1 MKKVIFSLL
10 TAAAI
15 ASCQNSGNTP
25 DSAQAAEQA
34 PKIEVTPEMVSAAA
48 GEAQTVLN
56 TMDQLAGEVEAK
68 LAKTPDSEEKARLL
82 ELTNL
87 LNDVKNKQSSML
99 KGLQMSQA
107 GDSTAPTQTV
117 LEDYVKSIHNYDT
130 DLENIRKQLGSTKG
144 N

>member
-1 MKKVIFSLL
+1 MIS
-10 TAAAI
+10 
-15 ASCQNSGNTP
+15 
-25 DSAQAAEQA
+25 
-34 PKIEVTPEMVSAAA
+34 SAA
-48 GEAQTVLN
+48 GDAQTVLN
-56 TMDQLAGEVEAK
+56 SMDQLAGELESK
-68 LAKTPDSEEKARLL
+68 LAKTPDSDEKARLL

-99 KGLQMSQA
+99 KGLQMAQA

-130 DLENIRKQLGSTKG
+130 DIESIKKQLETIKG